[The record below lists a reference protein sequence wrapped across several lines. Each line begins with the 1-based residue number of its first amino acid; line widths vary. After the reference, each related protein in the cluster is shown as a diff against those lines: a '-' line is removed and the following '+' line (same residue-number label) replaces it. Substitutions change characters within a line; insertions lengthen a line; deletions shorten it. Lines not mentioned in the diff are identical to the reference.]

1 MLRHTGLCPV
11 LVYAALSGLVLFGY
25 CLIDIRALRCANDDA
40 FFRVRKNAIFF
51 KTDVIEGFVG

>member
-1 MLRHTGLCPV
+1 MNS
-11 LVYAALSGLVLFGY
+11 ALSGLVLFGY